1 MPNHGTTEEARHL
14 SRYQL
19 KTKLEHYHEKLLE
32 HLESADLARE
42 TERRHAERAR
52 EYTDIIGNLLE
63 VYGSKMRES
72 ELHMRQLQHLGRER
86 ERPLAQKQKLQQEQE
101 QQKDQQH
108 RKRSRT
114 PKKRAQGRQ
123 QSPEGEMFV
132 FMSLGARSVEQALDR
147 GS

>member
-14 SRYQL
+14 TR
-19 KTKLEHYHEKLLE
+19 LEHYHEKLLE

-52 EYTDIIGNLLE
+52 DYTVIIGNLLE

-72 ELHMRQLQHLGRER
+72 ELHMRQLQQLGRER
-86 ERPLAQKQKLQQEQE
+86 ERPLAQEQNL

-114 PKKRAQGRQ
+114 PKKQAQGRQ

-132 FMSLGARSVEQALDR
+132 FMSLGAGSVEQALDR

>member
-14 SRYQL
+14 TR
-19 KTKLEHYHEKLLE
+19 LEHYHEKLLE
-32 HLESADLARE
+32 HLDSAEEARE
-42 TERRHAERAR
+42 TESRHAERAR

-63 VYGSKMRES
+63 VYGSKLREC
-72 ELHMRQLQHLGRER
+72 ELNLRQLQQGRER
-86 ERPLAQKQKLQQEQE
+86 ERPLALEQRPLAQE

-114 PKKRAQGRQ
+114 PKNQAPWRQQ
-123 QSPEGEMFV
+123 QSPEREMFV
-132 FMSLGARSVEQALDR
+132 LMSVGARSLEQALDR